1 MQIWDINGERSS
13 KCLFLAL
20 APLSNG
26 ALFAKSRLV
35 VKGEQRHEKDPG
47 VMVSAARWV
56 TDLVHP
62 AVLWKQQPFSANI
75 EV

>member
-1 MQIWDINGERSS
+1 VQIWDINGGRSS
-13 KCLFLAL
+13 KCLFVAL
-20 APLSNG
+20 ARLSNR

-56 TDLVHP
+56 TDLEHP
-62 AVLWKQQPFSANI
+62 AVLSKQQPFLANI